1 MVTTLGQSETLTKIG
16 KYTVR
21 GLNHQL
27 KTLCRN
33 NREGSYGTQVQRE
46 RDLTLIANQ
55 LHELGY
61 RGMNSHSLKPKH
73 VEALVGHWVENE
85 VTTGTIKNRM
95 SAVRWWARKVNR
107 QNVVA
112 RSNDFYGIANRI
124 FVTNTSKAKSIL
136 EADLAKVRD
145 EHVKMSLELQQA
157 FGLRREESIKF
168 IPVYADQDDHLIL
181 KPSWTKGG
189 KPRVIPIRTEEQR
202 EVLNRAHKLAGKG
215 SLIPSARN
223 YVQQVRIYDGHTIR
237 AGLSKMHGLRH
248 AYAQQR
254 YEELTGWKPPAA
266 GGPPCK
272 SLTQGQREKDHQ
284 VRLVISR
291 EMGHEREQVTA
302 VYLGR

>member
-1 MVTTLGQSETLTKIG
+1 M
-16 KYTVR
+16 R

-27 KTLCRN
+27 KTLCKN

-61 RGMNSHSLKPKH
+61 RGINSHSLKPKH

-112 RSNDFYGIANRI
+112 RSNDFYGIPNRT
-124 FVTNTSKAKSIL
+124 FVTNASKAKSIL
-136 EADLAKVRD
+136 EVDLAKVRD
-145 EHVKMSLELQQA
+145 EHIKMSLELQQA

-168 IPVYADQDDHLIL
+168 IPSFADQGDRLTL
-181 KPSWTKGG
+181 KRTWTKGG
-189 KPRVIPIRTEEQR
+189 RARVIPIRTEKQR

-223 YVQQVRIYDGHTIR
+223 YVQQVRIYDGNTIR

-254 YEELTGWKPPAA
+254 YEELTGWKSPAA
-266 GGPPCK
+266 GGPISK
-272 SLTQGQREKDHQ
+272 ALSAEQREKDYQ